1 MIYYIDVFSNMY
13 DFNKELQICGV
24 KGKIYITLSSATNN
38 EFNKIFPESEI
49 LVNYESIQNNNI
61 EC

>member
-1 MIYYIDVFSNMY
+1 MRYYIDVFSNMY
-13 DFNKELQICGV
+13 DFEIGV

>member
-1 MIYYIDVFSNMY
+1 MRYYIDVFSNMY
-13 DFNKELQICGV
+13 DFNKELQISGV
-24 KGKIYITLSSATNN
+24 KGKIYITLSGVTNN

-61 EC
+61 KC

>member
-1 MIYYIDVFSNMY
+1 MY
-13 DFNKELQICGV
+13 DFEIGV